1 MNMRNW
7 ALAHVPDDVL
17 LRELPVQASRERGA
31 TAVLLAHLAEVDA
44 RGLFR
49 AAAYSSMF
57 AYCVG
62 ELRMSEDA
70 AYKRIRAARTARRF
84 PVLFDM
90 VADGRLHLAAIG
102 LLSPHLTDGNV
113 EELLSAAIGRTRSE
127 LEILLV
133 RGLPAASGGCGP
145 EGDSWPAATGPGLL
159 LDPSP
164 GMHPDRTTGS
174 ESLAPGPVALPE
186 QVTSAS
192 PEVPPSRRSRLVPLA
207 RGGFELRL
215 DIPASTH
222 AKLRRAQDLLSHA
235 VPSGDVAEVL
245 DRALDALIVKLERR
259 RYASTDRPPE
269 APSRPTRS
277 ARHVPAAVKRAV
289 RQRDG
294 DRCTFTSAGGRRC
307 EARRFLEFDH
317 IHPVA
322 RGGVATLEN
331 LRLRCRAH
339 NRYQAERMFGVDRV
353 PGRRGTTGAAAPG
366 PPASARRGATHPP
379 RPEPEAS
386 ADVIP
391 WLRALGFRSDE
402 ARRGAE
408 ACARLAD
415 APLEARVRHAVS
427 QLAPAPRAMLTG

>member
-31 TAVLLAHLAEVDA
+31 TAQLLAHIAEVDA

-113 EELLSAAIGRTRSE
+113 EELLSAAVGRTRSE

-133 RGLPAASGGCGP
+133 RGLPAASGECGP
-145 EGDSWPAATGPGLL
+145 EGDSSPAPSGPGLL
-159 LDPSP
+159 LEPSP
-164 GMHPDRTTGS
+164 EMHADSATAS
-174 ESLAPGPVALPE
+174 ESLAPGPVALLDHAG
-186 QVTSAS
+186 SAS
-192 PEVPPSRRSRLVPLA
+192 GEVPLSRHSRLVPLA
-207 RGGFELRL
+207 RDGFELRV
-215 DIPASTH
+215 DIPDSTRT
-222 AKLRRAQDLLSHA
+222 KLRRAQELLSHA
-235 VPSGDVAEVL
+235 VPTGDVAEVL

-259 RYASTDRPPE
+259 RYASTERPRE
-269 APSRPTRS
+269 GRCRPTRS

-289 RQRDG
+289 RERDG

-307 EARRFLEFDH
+307 EERRFLEFDH

-339 NRYQAERMFGVDRV
+339 NRHEAERMFGADRV
-353 PGRRGTTGAAAPG
+353 PARRVTKGGAAPG
-366 PPASARRGATHPP
+366 TPAIGRPGPTP
-379 RPEPEAS
+379 RTPPEPEAS

-408 ACARLAD
+408 ACARLAG

-427 QLAPAPRAMLTG
+427 QLAPAPRAMPAG